1 MLSSSVR
8 QEIENVKNDIINHSL
23 VIASVISVII
33 YSIGLTYSFQTG
45 FEWSYVTDF
54 IVLLSVIL
62 LAIFRKRIRM
72 HLKSYVLLLGL
83 YILVMMD
90 IFEFGINATN
100 VVLIVLVPFFA
111 LFSIKT
117 WQSLAILLLF
127 GFTYFG
133 IASMH
138 ITGYL
143 EAHDLDFNT
152 TEHWSISFLMIL
164 IVMVILV
171 QLVLRF
177 IRTYEMLIMDLIGN
191 KQQLEGYKDR
201 LEILVDERT
210 RNLSDRTQELEKAY
224 ESLKSTQ
231 NQLIQSDK
239 MASLGLFASGVAH
252 EINNPLNFIKSGIQ
266 VTEDLLKKSSKKEEL
281 YKILAT
287 INSGVDRAAD
297 IVSSLSMYSR
307 TTESKEEP
315 CQINDIIAHS
325 VTILNNQMNGE
336 TTLHFEQNR
345 DLPEIRGNT
354 GKLLQAFVNIIH
366 NAIQACQNQGT
377 IKIETYVER
386 NFLITNVVDSGMG
399 ISSDNLD
406 KVKEPF
412 FTTKEVGSGTGL
424 GLFITHNIIE
434 EHKGTLAIESTV
446 GKGTKVKVALPLIV

>member
-191 KQQLEGYKDR
+191 KQQLEG
-201 LEILVDERT
+201 
-210 RNLSDRTQELEKAY
+210 
-224 ESLKSTQ
+224 
-231 NQLIQSDK
+231 
-239 MASLGLFASGVAH
+239 
-252 EINNPLNFIKSGIQ
+252 
-266 VTEDLLKKSSKKEEL
+266 
-281 YKILAT
+281 
-287 INSGVDRAAD
+287 
-297 IVSSLSMYSR
+297 
-307 TTESKEEP
+307 
-315 CQINDIIAHS
+315 
-325 VTILNNQMNGE
+325 
-336 TTLHFEQNR
+336 
-345 DLPEIRGNT
+345 
-354 GKLLQAFVNIIH
+354 
-366 NAIQACQNQGT
+366 
-377 IKIETYVER
+377 
-386 NFLITNVVDSGMG
+386 
-399 ISSDNLD
+399 
-406 KVKEPF
+406 
-412 FTTKEVGSGTGL
+412 
-424 GLFITHNIIE
+424 
-434 EHKGTLAIESTV
+434 
-446 GKGTKVKVALPLIV
+446 